1 MILNAFINKDE
12 TWLLWAILVGIAAI
26 SIFLEQRYQFA
37 AKLTGAIIAL
47 VGAMILSN
55 LNIIPIES
63 PVYDQVWE
71 YVIPLA
77 IPLLLFRS
85 NIFKIWKE
93 SRRLLFIF
101 LISSVGTVVGV
112 RAGFLLLHQ
121 FIPEL
126 DKIGAMMTGSYIG
139 GGVNFAALSTK
150 FQTPGELV
158 SATVVADNSVMA
170 FYFIVLITLPNM
182 TFIKKYFK
190 RLYNSNDDANS
201 NQAEAYWKRNEI
213 SLKDIAYSI
222 SIAFVLV
229 AISFKISE
237 IVNEYIPKN
246 NHFMEILV
254 SIIGDQFLL
263 LTTLTLITV
272 AMFSK
277 FFENLNA
284 SDELGT
290 FLIYIFFVVIG
301 VPASIPIIIKT
312 APLLFIFVAV
322 ILIFNLSIT
331 LCFGKLFKFN
341 IEEMLLASNA
351 NAGGPTTAAAL
362 AISKGW
368 QGLVGPILIIGTLGY
383 VIGNYV
389 GTLMGYFLSQF
400 M

>member
-12 TWLLWAILVGIAAI
+12 TWLLWAILVGIAAL

-101 LISSVGTVVGV
+101 LISSVGTIVGV
-112 RAGFLLLHQ
+112 GAGFLLLHQ

-263 LTTLTLITV
+263 LTTLTLVTV
-272 AMFSK
+272 ALFSK

>member
-112 RAGFLLLHQ
+112 GAGFLLLHQ

-150 FQTPGELV
+150 FQTPGELL

-237 IVNEYIPKN
+237 LVNEYIPKN

-263 LTTLTLITV
+263 LTTLTLVTV

>member
-12 TWLLWAILVGIAAI
+12 TWLLWAILVGIAAL

-37 AKLTGAIIAL
+37 AKLIGAIIAL
-47 VGAMILSN
+47 IGAMILSN

-112 RAGFLLLHQ
+112 AVGFLLLHQ
-121 FIPEL
+121 FIPQL

-182 TFIKKYFK
+182 KFVKKYFK
-190 RLYNSNDDANS
+190 RLYTSNDDTNS

-222 SIAFVLV
+222 SIAFALV

-237 IVNEYIPKN
+237 LVNEYIPKN

-263 LTTLTLITV
+263 LTTLTLVTV
-272 AMFSK
+272 ALFSK

-331 LCFGKLFKFN
+331 LFFGKLFKFN

-368 QGLVGPILIIGTLGY
+368 HGLVGPILIIGTLGY

-389 GTLMGYFLSQF
+389 GTLMGYFLGQF

>member
-12 TWLLWAILVGIAAI
+12 TWLLWAILVGIAAL

-112 RAGFLLLHQ
+112 AAGFLLLHQ

-182 TFIKKYFK
+182 KFVKKYFK
-190 RLYNSNDDANS
+190 RLYTSNDDGNS

-222 SIAFVLV
+222 SIAFALV

-237 IVNEYIPKN
+237 LVYEYMPKN

-263 LTTLTLITV
+263 LTTLTLVTV

-331 LCFGKLFKFN
+331 LFFGKLFKFN

-389 GTLMGYFLSQF
+389 GTLMGYFLGQF

>member
-12 TWLLWAILVGIAAI
+12 TWLLWAILVGIAAL
-26 SIFLEQRYQFA
+26 SIFLEQRYKFA

-47 VGAMILSN
+47 IGAMILSN

-112 RAGFLLLHQ
+112 AVGFLLLHQ

-182 TFIKKYFK
+182 KFVKKYFK
-190 RLYNSNDDANS
+190 RLYTSNDDTNS

-222 SIAFVLV
+222 SIAFALV

-237 IVNEYIPKN
+237 LINEYIPKN

-263 LTTLTLITV
+263 LTTLTLVTV
-272 AMFSK
+272 ALFSN

-331 LCFGKLFKFN
+331 LFFGKLFKFN

-389 GTLMGYFLSQF
+389 GTLMGYFLGQF

>member
-12 TWLLWAILVGIAAI
+12 TWLLWAILVGIAAL

-47 VGAMILSN
+47 IGAMILSN

-112 RAGFLLLHQ
+112 AVGFLLLHQ
-121 FIPEL
+121 FIPQL

-182 TFIKKYFK
+182 KFVKKYFK
-190 RLYNSNDDANS
+190 RLYTSNDDTSS

-222 SIAFVLV
+222 SIAFALV

-237 IVNEYIPKN
+237 LVNEYIPKN

-263 LTTLTLITV
+263 LTTLTLVTV

-331 LCFGKLFKFN
+331 LFFGKLFKFN

-389 GTLMGYFLSQF
+389 GTLMGYFLGQF

>member
-12 TWLLWAILVGIAAI
+12 TWLLWAILVGIAAL

-112 RAGFLLLHQ
+112 AVGFLLLHQ

-182 TFIKKYFK
+182 KFVKKYFK
-190 RLYNSNDDANS
+190 RLYTSNDDGNS

-222 SIAFVLV
+222 SIAFALV

-237 IVNEYIPKN
+237 LVNEYIPKN

-263 LTTLTLITV
+263 LTTLTLVTV

-331 LCFGKLFKFN
+331 LFFGKLFKFN

-389 GTLMGYFLSQF
+389 GTLMGYFLGQF

>member
-112 RAGFLLLHQ
+112 AAGFLLLHQ

-170 FYFIVLITLPNM
+170 FYFIVLITLPNI

-190 RLYNSNDDANS
+190 RLYNSNDVANS

-237 IVNEYIPKN
+237 LVNEYIPKN

-263 LTTLTLITV
+263 LTTFTLVTV
-272 AMFSK
+272 ALFSK

-331 LCFGKLFKFN
+331 LFFGKLFKFN

-389 GTLMGYFLSQF
+389 GTLMWYFLGQF

>member
-12 TWLLWAILVGIAAI
+12 TWLLWAILVGIAAL

-47 VGAMILSN
+47 IGAMILSN

-112 RAGFLLLHQ
+112 TIGFLLLHQ

-182 TFIKKYFK
+182 KFVKKYFK
-190 RLYNSNDDANS
+190 RLYTSNDDTNS
-201 NQAEAYWKRNEI
+201 NQAQAYWKRNEI

-222 SIAFVLV
+222 SIAFALV

-237 IVNEYIPKN
+237 LVNEYIPKN

-263 LTTLTLITV
+263 LTTLTLVTV
-272 AMFSK
+272 ALFSK

-331 LCFGKLFKFN
+331 LFFGKLFKFN

-389 GTLMGYFLSQF
+389 GTLMGYFLGQF

>member
-12 TWLLWAILVGIAAI
+12 TWLLWAILVGIAAL
-26 SIFLEQRYQFA
+26 SIFLEQRNQFA

-47 VGAMILSN
+47 IGAMILSN

-112 RAGFLLLHQ
+112 AVGFLLLHQ

-182 TFIKKYFK
+182 KFVKKYFK
-190 RLYNSNDDANS
+190 RLYTSNDDTNS

-222 SIAFVLV
+222 SIAFALV

-237 IVNEYIPKN
+237 LINEYIPKN

-263 LTTLTLITV
+263 LTTLTLVTV
-272 AMFSK
+272 ALFSN

-331 LCFGKLFKFN
+331 LFFGKLFKFN

-351 NAGGPTTAAAL
+351 NARGPTTAAAL

-389 GTLMGYFLSQF
+389 GTLMGYFLGQF

>member
-112 RAGFLLLHQ
+112 AAGFLLLHQ

-170 FYFIVLITLPNM
+170 FYFIVLITLPNI

-190 RLYNSNDDANS
+190 RLYNSNDVANS

-237 IVNEYIPKN
+237 LVNEYIPKN

-263 LTTLTLITV
+263 LTTFTLVTV
-272 AMFSK
+272 ALFSK

-331 LCFGKLFKFN
+331 LFFGKLFKFN

-368 QGLVGPILIIGTLGY
+368 QGLVGPILIIGTLDY

-389 GTLMGYFLSQF
+389 GTLMGYFLGQF

>member
-1 MILNAFINKDE
+1 MYLNAFINKDE
-12 TWLLWAILVGIAAI
+12 TWLLWAILVSIAAL
-26 SIFLEQRYQFA
+26 SIYLEQRYAFA
-37 AKLTGAIIAL
+37 SKITGAIIAL
-47 VGAMILSN
+47 IGAMILSN

-63 PVYDQVWE
+63 PVYDQVWN

-101 LISSVGTVVGV
+101 LISSIGTVVGV
-112 RAGFLLLHQ
+112 AVAFLLLHQ

-170 FYFIVLITLPNM
+170 FYFIVLITLPNLK
-182 TFIKKYFK
+182 FIKKHFK
-190 RLYNSNDDANS
+190 RLHTEN
-201 NQAEAYWKRNEI
+201 NQSKGNNAEAYWKRNEI
-213 SLKDIAYSI
+213 SLKDIAYSFA
-222 SIAFVLV
+222 IAFSLV

-237 IVNEYIPKN
+237 TVNSVVPKSN
-246 NHFMEILV
+246 PFMEILV

-263 LTTLTLITV
+263 LTTLTLIIV
-272 AMFSK
+272 AIFSR
-277 FFENLNA
+277 FFEKLNA

-312 APLLFIFVAV
+312 APLLFIFVAI
-322 ILIFNLSIT
+322 ILIFNLGIT
-331 LCFGKLFKFN
+331 LSFGKLFKFN

-368 QGLVGPILIIGTLGY
+368 HSLVGPILIIGTLGY

-389 GTLMGYFLSQF
+389 GTMMGYYLSQF

>member
-112 RAGFLLLHQ
+112 GAGFLLLHQ

-170 FYFIVLITLPNM
+170 FYFILLITLPNM

-237 IVNEYIPKN
+237 LVNEYIPKN

>member
-12 TWLLWAILVGIAAI
+12 TWLLWAILVGIAAL

-47 VGAMILSN
+47 IGAMILSN

-112 RAGFLLLHQ
+112 TIGFLLLHQ

-182 TFIKKYFK
+182 KFVKKYFK
-190 RLYNSNDDANS
+190 RLYTSNDDTNS

-222 SIAFVLV
+222 SIAFALV

-237 IVNEYIPKN
+237 LVNEYIPKN

-263 LTTLTLITV
+263 LTTLTLVTV
-272 AMFSK
+272 ALFSK

-331 LCFGKLFKFN
+331 LFFGKLFKFN

-368 QGLVGPILIIGTLGY
+368 HGLVGPILIIGTLGY

-389 GTLMGYFLSQF
+389 GTLMGYFLGQF

>member
-112 RAGFLLLHQ
+112 GAGFLLLHQ

-237 IVNEYIPKN
+237 LVNEYIPKN

-277 FFENLNA
+277 FFEDLNA

>member
-12 TWLLWAILVGIAAI
+12 TWLLWGILVGIAAI

-112 RAGFLLLHQ
+112 GAGFLLLHQ

>member
-112 RAGFLLLHQ
+112 AAGFLLLHQ

-126 DKIGAMMTGSYIG
+126 DKIGSMMTGSYIG
-139 GGVNFAALSTK
+139 GCVNFAALSTK

-170 FYFIVLITLPNM
+170 FYFIVLITLPNI

-190 RLYNSNDDANS
+190 RLYNSNDVANS

-237 IVNEYIPKN
+237 LVNEYIPKN

-263 LTTLTLITV
+263 LTTFTLVTV
-272 AMFSK
+272 ALFSK

-331 LCFGKLFKFN
+331 LFFGKLFKFN

-389 GTLMGYFLSQF
+389 GTLMGYFLGQF

>member
-12 TWLLWAILVGIAAI
+12 TWLLWAILVGIAAL

-47 VGAMILSN
+47 IGAMILSN

-112 RAGFLLLHQ
+112 TIGFLLLHQ

-182 TFIKKYFK
+182 KFVKKYFK
-190 RLYNSNDDANS
+190 RLYTLNDDTNS

-222 SIAFVLV
+222 SIAFALV

-237 IVNEYIPKN
+237 LVNEYIPKN

-263 LTTLTLITV
+263 LTTLTLVTV

-331 LCFGKLFKFN
+331 LFFGKLFKFN
-341 IEEMLLASNA
+341 IEEMILASNA

-389 GTLMGYFLSQF
+389 GTLMGYFLGQF

>member
-12 TWLLWAILVGIAAI
+12 TWLLWAILVGIAAL

-47 VGAMILSN
+47 IGAMILSN

-112 RAGFLLLHQ
+112 AVGFLLLHQ
-121 FIPEL
+121 FIPQL

-182 TFIKKYFK
+182 KFVKKYFK
-190 RLYNSNDDANS
+190 RLYTSNDDPSS

-222 SIAFVLV
+222 SIAFALV

-237 IVNEYIPKN
+237 LVNEYIPKN

-263 LTTLTLITV
+263 LTTLTLVTV

-301 VPASIPIIIKT
+301 IPASIPIIIKT

-331 LCFGKLFKFN
+331 LFFGKLFKFN
-341 IEEMLLASNA
+341 IEEMILASNA

-389 GTLMGYFLSQF
+389 GTLMGYFLGQF

>member
-12 TWLLWAILVGIAAI
+12 TWLLWAILVGIAAL

-112 RAGFLLLHQ
+112 AVGFLLLHQ

-126 DKIGAMMTGSYIG
+126 DKIGAMMTGSYLG

-158 SATVVADNSVMA
+158 SATVVADNTVMA

-182 TFIKKYFK
+182 KFVKKYFK
-190 RLYNSNDDANS
+190 RLYNSNDAANS

-237 IVNEYIPKN
+237 LVNAYIPEN

-263 LTTLTLITV
+263 LTTLTLVTV
-272 AMFSK
+272 ALFSN

-331 LCFGKLFKFN
+331 LFFGKMFKFN

-389 GTLMGYFLSQF
+389 GTLMGYFLGQF

>member
-12 TWLLWAILVGIAAI
+12 TWLLWAILVGIAAL

-55 LNIIPIES
+55 LSIIPIES

-112 RAGFLLLHQ
+112 AAGFLLLHQ

-182 TFIKKYFK
+182 KFVKKYFK
-190 RLYNSNDDANS
+190 RLYTSNDDGNS
-201 NQAEAYWKRNEI
+201 NQVEAYWKRNEI

-222 SIAFVLV
+222 SIAFALV

-237 IVNEYIPKN
+237 LVNEYIPKN

-263 LTTLTLITV
+263 LTTLTLVTV
-272 AMFSK
+272 ALFSK

-331 LCFGKLFKFN
+331 LFFGKLFKFN

-389 GTLMGYFLSQF
+389 GTLMGYFLGQF

>member
-112 RAGFLLLHQ
+112 AAGFLLLHQ

-182 TFIKKYFK
+182 KFVKKYFK

-237 IVNEYIPKN
+237 LVNEYIPKN

-254 SIIGDQFLL
+254 SIIGDQFIL
-263 LTTLTLITV
+263 LTTLTLVTV
-272 AMFSK
+272 ALFSK

-331 LCFGKLFKFN
+331 LFFGKLFKFN

-389 GTLMGYFLSQF
+389 GTLMGYFLGQF

>member
-112 RAGFLLLHQ
+112 GAGFLLLHQ

-272 AMFSK
+272 SMFSK

>member
-112 RAGFLLLHQ
+112 AAGFLLLHQ

-237 IVNEYIPKN
+237 LVNEYIPKN

-263 LTTLTLITV
+263 LTTFTLVTV
-272 AMFSK
+272 ALFSK

-331 LCFGKLFKFN
+331 LFFGKLFKFN

-389 GTLMGYFLSQF
+389 GTLMGYFLGQF

>member
-112 RAGFLLLHQ
+112 GAGFLLLHQ

-237 IVNEYIPKN
+237 LVNEHIPKN

-263 LTTLTLITV
+263 LTTLTLVTV

-277 FFENLNA
+277 FFE
-284 SDELGT
+284 
-290 FLIYIFFVVIG
+290 I
-301 VPASIPIIIKT
+301 
-312 APLLFIFVAV
+312 
-322 ILIFNLSIT
+322 
-331 LCFGKLFKFN
+331 
-341 IEEMLLASNA
+341 
-351 NAGGPTTAAAL
+351 
-362 AISKGW
+362 
-368 QGLVGPILIIGTLGY
+368 
-383 VIGNYV
+383 
-389 GTLMGYFLSQF
+389 
-400 M
+400 

>member
-12 TWLLWAILVGIAAI
+12 TWLLWAILVGIAAL
-26 SIFLEQRYQFA
+26 SIFLEQRYQFT

-71 YVIPLA
+71 YIIPLA
-77 IPLLLFRS
+77 IPLLLFKS

-112 RAGFLLLHQ
+112 AAGFLLLHQ

-182 TFIKKYFK
+182 KFVKKYFK

-237 IVNEYIPKN
+237 LVNEYIPKN

-263 LTTLTLITV
+263 LTTLTLVTV
-272 AMFSK
+272 ALFSK

-331 LCFGKLFKFN
+331 LFFGKLFKFN

-389 GTLMGYFLSQF
+389 GTLMGYFLGQF

>member
-12 TWLLWAILVGIAAI
+12 TWLLWAILVGIAAL

-112 RAGFLLLHQ
+112 AAGFLLLHQ

-139 GGVNFAALSTK
+139 GGVNFATLSTK

-182 TFIKKYFK
+182 KFVKKYFK
-190 RLYNSNDDANS
+190 RLYTSNDDGNS

-213 SLKDIAYSI
+213 GLKDIAYSI
-222 SIAFVLV
+222 SIAFALV

-237 IVNEYIPKN
+237 LVNEYMPKN

-263 LTTLTLITV
+263 LTTITLVTV

-331 LCFGKLFKFN
+331 LFFGKLFKFN

-389 GTLMGYFLSQF
+389 GTLMGYFLGQF

>member
-12 TWLLWAILVGIAAI
+12 TWLLWAILVGIAAL

-55 LNIIPIES
+55 LSIIPIES

-112 RAGFLLLHQ
+112 AAGFLLLHQ
-121 FIPEL
+121 FIPDL

-182 TFIKKYFK
+182 KFVKKYFK
-190 RLYNSNDDANS
+190 RLYTSNDDGNS

-222 SIAFVLV
+222 SIAFALV

-237 IVNEYIPKN
+237 LVNEFIPKN

-263 LTTLTLITV
+263 LTTLTLVTV

-331 LCFGKLFKFN
+331 LFFGKLFKFN

-389 GTLMGYFLSQF
+389 GTLMGYFLGQF

>member
-12 TWLLWAILVGIAAI
+12 TWLLWAILVGIAAL

-47 VGAMILSN
+47 IGAMILSN

-112 RAGFLLLHQ
+112 TVGFLLLHQ
-121 FIPEL
+121 FIPQL

-170 FYFIVLITLPNM
+170 FYFIVLITLLNM
-182 TFIKKYFK
+182 KFVKKYFK
-190 RLYNSNDDANS
+190 RLYTSNDDTNS

-222 SIAFVLV
+222 SIAFALV

-237 IVNEYIPKN
+237 LVNEYIPKN

-263 LTTLTLITV
+263 LTTLTLVTV
-272 AMFSK
+272 ALFSN

-331 LCFGKLFKFN
+331 LFFGKLFKFN

-389 GTLMGYFLSQF
+389 GTLMGYFLGQF

>member
-12 TWLLWAILVGIAAI
+12 TWLLWAILVGIAAL

-112 RAGFLLLHQ
+112 AAGFLLLHQ

-182 TFIKKYFK
+182 KFVKKYFK
-190 RLYNSNDDANS
+190 RLYTSNDDGNS

-222 SIAFVLV
+222 SIAFALV

-237 IVNEYIPKN
+237 LVNEYMPKN

-263 LTTLTLITV
+263 LTTLTLVTV
-272 AMFSK
+272 AIFSK

-284 SDELGT
+284 SYELGT

-331 LCFGKLFKFN
+331 LFFGKLFKFN

-351 NAGGPTTAAAL
+351 NAGGPTTASAL

-389 GTLMGYFLSQF
+389 GTLMGYFLGQF